1 MSQIPNPNYSPATT
15 AGKAAAEG
23 GVVLAGATLGT
34 LVGSIAVNALRQTGK
49 APWTPDMDGYAVTA
63 AAGLLASVFAGAKKA
78 ARNIRKHRWIP
89 VLAIMGLTLALSGC
103 VTTTA
108 PDGTR
113 TVSVD
118 PGAVAGTVD
127 TAFASWERLESRRAL
142 LEAERERAR
151 RDRDAER
158 VAIIEREI
166 ARLSPELERA
176 AARLGELAGE

>member
-1 MSQIPNPNYSPATT
+1 MRENPNYDPALT
-15 AGKAAAEG
+15 AGKAAQEG
-23 GVVLAGATLGT
+23 GVVIGGATIGA
-34 LVGSIAVNALRQTGK
+34 LVGSLVVNSLRQAGK
-49 APWTPDMDGYAVTA
+49 APWGPDLDGYAVTIAASAVAAVA
-63 AAGLLASVFAGAKKA
+63 AAGKKA
-78 ARNIRKHRWIP
+78 LRNIRKHKWIP
-89 VLAIMGLTLALSGC
+89 VVAVLGLAVALAGC

-127 TAFASWERLESRRAL
+127 TAFATWERLESRRAL

-158 VAIIEREI
+158 VAIIEAEI

-176 AARLGELAGE
+176 AARLGELVGDH

>member
-1 MSQIPNPNYSPATT
+1 MRENPNYDPALT
-15 AGKAAAEG
+15 AGKAAQEG
-23 GVVLAGATLGT
+23 GVVIGGATIGA
-34 LVGSIAVNALRQTGK
+34 LVGSLVVNSLRQAGK
-49 APWTPDMDGYAVTA
+49 APWGPDLDGYAVTIAASAVAAVA
-63 AAGLLASVFAGAKKA
+63 AAGKKA
-78 ARNIRKHRWIP
+78 LRNIRKHKWLP
-89 VLAIMGLTLALSGC
+89 VVVIAGLAVALSGC

-127 TAFASWERLESRRAL
+127 TAFATWERLESRRAL
-142 LEAERERAR
+142 LEVERERAR

-158 VAIIEREI
+158 VAIIEAEI

-176 AARLGELAGE
+176 AARLGELVQPPD